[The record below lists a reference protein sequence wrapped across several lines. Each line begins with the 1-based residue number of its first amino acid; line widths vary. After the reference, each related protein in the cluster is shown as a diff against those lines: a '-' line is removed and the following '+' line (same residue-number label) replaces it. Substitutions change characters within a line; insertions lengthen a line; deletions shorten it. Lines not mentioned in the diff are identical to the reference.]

1 MNAGSKKK
9 GGAMCMYGVAVSVLG
24 TFHMQP
30 YVGRCIATARLAQSA
45 ERKALNLVVVGSSPT
60 VGDFPSVAAAAR
72 PFVAQRAGNAKP
84 PQRRKQTPAC
94 LHAPCVGGALS
105 PLHVMLLVMLQ
116 QASSV
121 SSSSK
126 FGRGAIAMHVWHLP
140 FMA

>member
-1 MNAGSKKK
+1 MDIESTLGHTTMIS
-9 GGAMCMYGVAVSVLG
+9 MYYQCDQYNYG
-24 TFHMQP
+24 
-30 YVGRCIATARLAQSA
+30 
-45 ERKALNLVVVGSSPT
+45 KALNLVVVGSSPT